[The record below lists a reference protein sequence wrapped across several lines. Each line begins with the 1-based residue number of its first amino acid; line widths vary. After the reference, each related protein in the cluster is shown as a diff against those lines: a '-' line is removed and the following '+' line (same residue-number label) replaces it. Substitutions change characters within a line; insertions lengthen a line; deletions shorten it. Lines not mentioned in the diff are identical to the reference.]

1 MTKTKYTIVNG
12 IMKNR
17 RNRIRRKKNKKIF
30 LGSILFAISAI
41 ILTHSIFVL
50 GSESRN
56 SSRIM
61 EYATVTENMTVI
73 CNNSQNEYDIP
84 LNNNNKFYVNENVI
98 VIYKSNGDI
107 DIKPAEYRVESGDNI
122 WNIANDY
129 CDGEIDVRAYID
141 KIKEC
146 NDISQVLQIGDV
158 INMPII

>member
-1 MTKTKYTIVNG
+1 MTKTKYRISNN

-30 LGSILFAISAI
+30 LGSVLFAISAI
-41 ILTHSIFVL
+41 ILTHSFVL
-50 GSESRN
+50 GSESRDV
-56 SSRIM
+56 SKIM
-61 EYATVTENMTVI
+61 EYGIVTENMTVA
-73 CNNSQNEYDIP
+73 CNKSQNEYDIP

-98 VIYKSNGDI
+98 VIYKSNGDV
-107 DIKPAEYRVESGDNI
+107 DIKPAKYRVESGDNI

-129 CDGEIDVRAYID
+129 CGGEIDVRIYMD

-146 NDISQVLQIGDV
+146 NDISQVLQIGNI

>member
-12 IMKNR
+12 IMKKR
-17 RNRIRRKKNKKIF
+17 RHRIRRKKNKKIF
-30 LGSILFAISAI
+30 FVLFLFAISAI
-41 ILTHSIFVL
+41 LTHSVL
-50 GSESRN
+50 GNENRDVSK
-56 SSRIM
+56 IM
-61 EYATVTENMTVI
+61 EYGIVTEDMRVV

-84 LNNNNKFYVNENVI
+84 LNNDNNFYVDENVI
-98 VIYKSNGDI
+98 VIYKSNGV

-129 CDGEIDVRAYID
+129 CDGEIDIRLYI
-141 KIKEC
+141 KRIKEC

>member
-1 MTKTKYTIVNG
+1 MTKTKYKISNN

-17 RNRIRRKKNKKIF
+17 RNRMRRKKNKRLF
-30 LGSILFAISAI
+30 LYSILFIISGM

-61 EYATVTENMTVI
+61 EYATVTENMTVV

-84 LNNNNKFYVNENVI
+84 LNNDNNFYVNENVI
-98 VIYKSNGDI
+98 VIYKSNGV

-129 CDGEIDVRAYID
+129 CDGEIDIRIYID

>member
-1 MTKTKYTIVNG
+1 MTKTKYTIANG

-17 RNRIRRKKNKKIF
+17 RNRMRRKKNKKIF

-56 SSRIM
+56 SSKIM
-61 EYATVTENMTVI
+61 EYGRVTEDMTVV

-84 LNNNNKFYVNENVI
+84 LNNDNNFYVDENVI
-98 VIYKSNGDI
+98 VIYKSNGV
-107 DIKPAEYRVESGDNI
+107 DIKPTEYRIESGDNI

-129 CDGEIDVRAYID
+129 CDGEIDVRIYID

>member
-12 IMKNR
+12 IMKKR
-17 RNRIRRKKNKKIF
+17 RHRIRRKKNKKIF
-30 LGSILFAISAI
+30 FVLFLFAISAI
-41 ILTHSIFVL
+41 LTHSVL
-50 GSESRN
+50 GNENRDVSK
-56 SSRIM
+56 IM

-84 LNNNNKFYVNENVI
+84 LNNNNKFYINENVI
-98 VIYKSNGDI
+98 VIYKSDGDV
-107 DIKPAEYRVESGDNI
+107 DIKPAEYRVKSGDNI

-129 CDGEIDVRAYID
+129 CDGEIDVRIYMD

-146 NDISQVLQIGDV
+146 NDINQVLQIGNI